1 MTDVQLMTALTRLAP
16 QVDDT
21 PDWED
26 AALRAGPDHHVRWKV
41 AVVAVAMLLTAGVVA
56 GALAEGLLNGTLDRL
71 SAWVGDQPGEPAP
84 EQQAAFDEENA
95 ASYAHFPNGTRVGRL
110 LSFEQDGQTHQLLGF
125 RDGANLCLR
134 FVPAV
139 WSAAPECVPQDM
151 VTRLST
157 PVATVGADVRAPQE
171 DGSSRTIVYGLAAD
185 NVEAVQVVD
194 GDRLLGVADV
204 RNNAFYASL
213 PDQPRPPHADP
224 RDDPPVVLRART
236 AGGVVK
242 IPVHTRL
249 GLISETLREQDLP
262 GPDRVERALD
272 EGSIGW
278 LERAESRGEPF
289 SWPYEFPDRVLF
301 SRTLAPDPS
310 SSFRLAVAY
319 GQDPD
324 WRENGRWFCT
334 AWLWPTVPGSKNDRG
349 CARADAIR
357 SGLTYLGTS
366 PNAGGFPHYVG
377 LASDAVGRIEIF
389 YEDGSTQAIP
399 LSDNAFSFYVAAD
412 QHSKLVA
419 YDREGQVVMIHLLS

>member
-1 MTDVQLMTALTRLAP
+1 M
-16 QVDDT
+16 
-21 PDWED
+21 
-26 AALRAGPDHHVRWKV
+26 
-41 AVVAVAMLLTAGVVA
+41 
-56 GALAEGLLNGTLDRL
+56 
-71 SAWVGDQPGEPAP
+71 
-84 EQQAAFDEENA
+84 
-95 ASYAHFPNGTRVGRL
+95 
-110 LSFEQDGQTHQLLGF
+110 
-125 RDGANLCLR
+125 
-134 FVPAV
+134 
-139 WSAAPECVPQDM
+139 
-151 VTRLST
+151 
-157 PVATVGADVRAPQE
+157 
-171 DGSSRTIVYGLAAD
+171 
-185 NVEAVQVVD
+185 
-194 GDRLLGVADV
+194 
-204 RNNAFYASL
+204 
-213 PDQPRPPHADP
+213 
-224 RDDPPVVLRART
+224 
-236 AGGVVK
+236 K

-349 CARADAIR
+349 CGRADAIR

-399 LSDNAFSFYVAAD
+399 LNDNAFSFYVAAD